1 MLFALG
7 QPIALIG
14 LLTGFLLAVLLRAVV
29 QHALAG
35 RGRMAM
41 RRGRCSIRVA
51 TSTRSASSRRCFG
64 GTGWGRRAPESVD
77 GRPKLA
83 VLLAAPGVVLLASQ
97 AAFLAARITT
107 DGPFALSLYVVSD
120 ILHGIPGS
128 AATQFLTSLAVSLL
142 CFGLLALVPL
152 PPLDGWGL
160 LARRAG
166 PRPGPN
172 FAKAQLWLDEK
183 NIGVV
188 ILLVGLVIPLTGGLP
203 IFVFLLNVIGTPV
216 MRAWA

>member
-7 QPIALIG
+7 QPIALVG

-29 QHALAG
+29 QYALAG

-41 RRGRCSIRVA
+41 RRQPLFDPRRDLDPFGIVA
-51 TSTRSASSRRCFG
+51 ALLG
-64 GTGWGRRAPESVD
+64 GTGWGRRAPESID

-97 AAFLAARITT
+97 AAFLGARLTA
-107 DGPFALSLYVVSD
+107 DGQLALSLYVISD
-120 ILHGIPGS
+120 VLHGIPGS
-128 AATQFLTSLAVSLL
+128 AATQFLISLAVSLL
-142 CFGLLALVPL
+142 CFGLVALVPL

-183 NIGVV
+183 NIGVA
-188 ILLVGLVIPLTGGLP
+188 ILLFGLIIPLTGGLP